1 MNIRKTTI
9 LDLTANERLNKR
21 KIGVYKC
28 LY

>member
-9 LDLTANERLNKR
+9 QDLTAIERLNKR